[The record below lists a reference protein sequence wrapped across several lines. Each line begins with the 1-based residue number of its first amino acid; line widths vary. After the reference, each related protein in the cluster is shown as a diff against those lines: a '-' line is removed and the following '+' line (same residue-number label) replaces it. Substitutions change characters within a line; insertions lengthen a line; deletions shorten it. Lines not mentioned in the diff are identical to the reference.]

1 MKRTLFPALLIC
13 TILVLFISQSFR
25 QVVQSESK
33 EQLLIAKANES
44 NMLFPQEK
52 LYLHIDRPS
61 YWAGEDIWFKAY
73 LKNSPINT
81 SNLYVELLNSAGKVV
96 SRNICWVQEGKSYG
110 DIHLSDTISSGMY
123 QVRAYTNWM
132 RNFGEEYFFRR
143 DLVIWN
149 LQDKAKSPAIAKL
162 IARDVDFRFLPEGGT
177 FLAGIKNKV
186 AFKAVDRNGMG
197 LNVEGVVLDDKGTQ
211 VARIKSGFKGM
222 GSVELSPQAGMKYAA
237 EVTIAGNLPMRVELP
252 VASASGVKMS
262 VNPLDTTN
270 IHLEVNEIS
279 GNGNASSKY
288 ILVGEA
294 EGKVCYR
301 NELAISSG
309 KGVLD
314 IRKEKFPTGIVRF
327 TLFDGNMIPRCERL
341 VFVNRHDQVNVKI
354 EADKEA
360 YSPRE
365 KVILDMYAMLKE
377 DVPALANLSVSVY
390 HAETT
395 TQSETYPENILTRFL
410 LSSELKGKVEEPSYY
425 FKDDSLSTTLSL
437 DNVMLTHGYR
447 YFEWKELIDNKKP
460 DISFQPEPSLEIS
473 GNIFSV
479 VPRRP
484 LANGKITLISRN
496 KQMTLREVT
505 SDSDGR
511 FVFSNLFFNDT
522 LQVIIQARTEKGK
535 TNADVKIDER
545 SSIPPDATILPV
557 MYQYANENSS
567 NTVTYLSELSPELL
581 NKKWRLSDTILL
593 KDINIMARKIKE
605 QSRVIR
611 PYIEADY
618 VYKVS
623 EKDGTYIDI
632 FDMLENTSARFRSIL
647 NPDRAFGQPTKFL
660 DGNMVLDD
668 EDLKLPI
675 SWFESI
681 EYVRMAPVKGGFGP
695 GLYFYTK
702 RGVPNEKPSLSPGI
716 TPTDLIGYSIIRGFY
731 SPVYDGSAD
740 QPKNKNDF
748 RSTLYWNPVIE
759 TDEEGTAW
767 VEFYNS
773 DQTGEVQIVVE
784 GVTKEGKLCR
794 GVCKYEVA
802 SK

>member
-13 TILVLFISQSFR
+13 TILVLFITQSFR

-33 EQLLIAKANES
+33 EQQLIAKANES

-73 LKNSPINT
+73 LKNSPMNT
-81 SNLYVELLNSAGKVV
+81 SNLYVELLNSTGKVV
-96 SRNICWVQEGKSYG
+96 SRNICWVQDGKSYG

-132 RNFGEEYFFRR
+132 RNFGEEHLFRR

-149 LQDKAKSPAIAKL
+149 LQDKAKSPEIAKL

-177 FLAGIKNKV
+177 FLAGVKNKL
-186 AFKAVDRNGMG
+186 AFKAVDRNGIG
-197 LNVEGVVLDDKGTQ
+197 LNIEGVVLDDKGTQ
-211 VARIKSGFKGM
+211 VAKIKSGFKGM
-222 GSVELSPQAGMKYAA
+222 GSVEMIPQAGVKYAA
-237 EVTIAGNLPMRVELP
+237 EVTVAGNLPMRVDLP

-262 VNPLDTTN
+262 VNPSDTIN
-270 IHLEVNEIS
+270 IHLEVSEIKGS
-279 GNGNASSKY
+279 GSANSKY
-288 ILVGEA
+288 ILVGQA

-301 NELAISSG
+301 SELPISTG

-314 IRKEKFPTGIVRF
+314 IRKDKFPTGIVRF
-327 TLFDGNMIPRCERL
+327 TLFDENMIPRCERL

-360 YSPRE
+360 YKQRE

-390 HAETT
+390 HTETT
-395 TQSETYPENILTRFL
+395 AQTETYPENILSRFL
-410 LSSELKGKVEEPSYY
+410 LSSELKGKIEEPAYY
-425 FKDDSLSTTLSL
+425 FKDDSLSTIQSL

-447 YFEWKELIDNKKP
+447 YFEWKELIDNKKQE
-460 DISFQPEPSLEIS
+460 ISFQPEPSLEVR

-496 KQMTLREVT
+496 NQLTLRETT
-505 SDSDGR
+505 SDADGY
-511 FVFSNLFFNDT
+511 FAFSNLFFNDT
-522 LQVIIQARTEKGK
+522 LEVIIQARTEKGK

-545 SSIPPDATILPV
+545 SSNPPDVTILPL
-557 MYQYANENSS
+557 MYQYPNEKSS
-567 NTVTYLSELSPELL
+567 NTVTYISELSPELL

-593 KDINIMARKIKE
+593 KDINIMARKMKE

-611 PYIEADY
+611 PYIEADF

-623 EKDGTYIDI
+623 EKDGTYTDI
-632 FDMLENTSARFRSIL
+632 FDMMENESARFRSIL
-647 NPDRAFGQPTKFL
+647 NPDRAFGKPTKFL
-660 DGNMVLDD
+660 DGNMVQDD

-675 SWFESI
+675 GWFESI

-702 RGVPNEKPSLSPGI
+702 RGAPNEKPSLSPGI
-716 TPTDLIGYSIIRGFY
+716 TPTELIGYSIIRGFY
-731 SPVYDGSAD
+731 SPLYDGSAD

-767 VEFYNS
+767 IEFYNS

-794 GVCKYEVA
+794 GEYKYEVA
-802 SK
+802 PR